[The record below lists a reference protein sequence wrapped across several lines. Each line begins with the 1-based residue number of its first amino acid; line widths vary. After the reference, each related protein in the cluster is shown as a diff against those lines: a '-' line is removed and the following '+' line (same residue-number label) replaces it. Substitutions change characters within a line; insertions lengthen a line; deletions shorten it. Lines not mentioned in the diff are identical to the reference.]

1 MRTGFDTKQAYRS
14 WLRDNRFRVMKAWI
28 ERCQPRLVIGTGI
41 SHLSDFLTIT
51 GTVEQPS
58 VYTFEVNGHSKR
70 LYVAKS
76 GTVPVAIIPH
86 LSGGP
91 HSLNSNAAIGM
102 AAAQIRA
109 ELGL

>member
-1 MRTGFDTKQAYRS
+1 
-14 WLRDNRFRVMKAWI
+14 MKSWI
-28 ERCQPRLVIGTGI
+28 ERCRPRLVIGTGLT
-41 SHLSDFLTIT
+41 HVADFLAIT
-51 GTVEQPS
+51 GTTEDPLAHI
-58 VYTFEVNGHSKR
+58 FMVNGHAKR
-70 LYVAKS
+70 LHVATS

-91 HSLNSNAAIGM
+91 HSLNSNMAIAL